1 MQVFHISSIDLFAQ
15 VGDVGLHDIRIS
27 VEVIVP
33 DVVEDAGFGEH
44 HAGIDHKVAQ
54 EGEFGRGEL
63 HQLASFPHFMGFV
76 VEFDIGKGEVI
87 ADLSEGTAVAA
98 PQDGAKA
105 GDDLFEACLLY
116 TSPSPRDS

>member
-44 HAGIDHKVAQ
+44 HAGIDQ
-54 EGEFGRGEL
+54 
-63 HQLASFPHFMGFV
+63 
-76 VEFDIGKGEVI
+76 
-87 ADLSEGTAVAA
+87 
-98 PQDGAKA
+98 
-105 GDDLFEACLLY
+105 
-116 TSPSPRDS
+116 